1 MNMENTEQ
9 YNNELAVLTPT
20 GVQVAAGGETLTVTP
35 IKVKELNAFLAAIQP
50 VLDDLIKK
58 EIDVMALVLKSP
70 DSVIKATA
78 IGCRKPVDWVG
89 ELDIDELARLALAVI
104 EVNTDFFIRK
114 VLPAVHTGW
123 QNLIAK
129 LDGQNLTFSLD
140 KPGSAPSSI

>member
-1 MNMENTEQ
+1 MENTEH
-9 YNNELAVLTPT
+9 NNELAILTPV
-20 GVQVAAGGETLTVTP
+20 GVEVTAGGETIMVTP

-50 VLDDLIKK
+50 VLGDLTQK
-58 EIDVMALVLKSP
+58 EIDVMALMLKSP

-78 IGCRKPVDWVG
+78 IGCRKPLDWVD

-114 VLPAVHTGW
+114 VLPAVQTGW